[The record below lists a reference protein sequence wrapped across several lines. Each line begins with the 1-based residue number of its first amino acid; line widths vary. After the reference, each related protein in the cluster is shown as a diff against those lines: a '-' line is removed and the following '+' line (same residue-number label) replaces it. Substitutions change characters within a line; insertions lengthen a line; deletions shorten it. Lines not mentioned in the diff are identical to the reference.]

1 MKEPKLK
8 TDGLLLKGLLALSIS
23 ATPMFTWAGVNSA
36 EASSAACPSNGKHH
50 QGCGERCTW

>member
-23 ATPMFTWAGVNSA
+23 ATPMFTWPV
-36 EASSAACPSNGKHH
+36 
-50 QGCGERCTW
+50 